1 MTTAE
6 LQRELLE
13 IGSFKRWP
21 KKSIVIPN
29 MNTTIQ
35 LVFTIINMFN
45 ICLNVMVVCSNLFVD
60 DAILNHQIQSHF
72 NAELFKEITT
82 GDRRRGWGSSGACSR
97 YSPIMI

>member
-1 MTTAE
+1 VTTAE

-29 MNTTIQ
+29 MNTIIQ

-45 ICLNVMVVCSNLFVD
+45 ICLNVMVVWSNLFVD
-60 DAILNHQIQSHF
+60 NAILNYQIQSHF
-72 NAELFKEITT
+72 NAEIFKEITT
-82 GDRRRGWGSSGACSR
+82 GDLRRGWGSSGACSR